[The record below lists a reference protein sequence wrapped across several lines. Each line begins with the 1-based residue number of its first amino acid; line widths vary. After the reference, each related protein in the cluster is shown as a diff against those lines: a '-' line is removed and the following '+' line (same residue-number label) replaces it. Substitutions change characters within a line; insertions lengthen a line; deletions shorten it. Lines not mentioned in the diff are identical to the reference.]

1 MNPRRRI
8 RLAYGRAGLEVDFPA
23 ERTVVVEPSTLPGLP
38 DEAGA
43 LRDALRRPPAGP
55 PLAERVRPSHRA
67 AVAICDVTRPM
78 PTARVLP
85 VLLAELGLPA
95 EQVVI
100 LVATGTHR
108 SSTPAELE
116 SMVGRDILSRYRIV
130 NHDARDPSQLVSLG
144 RTASG
149 IPILLNREWVEADVR
164 ITTGFVEPHFFAGF
178 SGGPKLVAP
187 GLAGL
192 ETVMELHSAR
202 LIGDPLSTWGEIDA
216 NPIHREI
223 REIAARCGVDFAVDV
238 TINRERQITAVF
250 AGDLTVSHPAACR
263 AVRRTAMQ
271 PVEREFDVV
280 VTTNSG
286 YPLDLN
292 LYQSVKGMS
301 AAARVVRPGGHII
314 CAAECSDGI
323 PQHGSYGRLLASAS
337 GPEALLEMIH
347 RPGFQCP
354 DQWQVQ
360 IQAQI
365 QRKARVHLYSDGLS
379 ADQIRAAHLEP
390 VEDIA
395 ALVDERLTEAGPE
408 ARVCVLPEGPQ
419 TIPYLA
425 PAQCGSESSSQT

>member
-1 MNPRRRI
+1 MSMAARRRI
-8 RLAYGRAGLEVDFPA
+8 RLAYGRSGLEVELPA
-23 ERTVVVEPSTLPGLP
+23 ERTVVVEPRLLPGLP
-38 DEAGA
+38 DETAA
-43 LRDALRRPPAGP
+43 LREALRKPLAGP
-55 PLAERVRPSHRA
+55 PLAERIRRSHRV

-85 VLLAELGLPA
+85 VLLSELGIP
-95 EQVVI
+95 ERQVVI

-108 SSTPAELE
+108 ASTPAELE
-116 SMVGRDILSRYRIV
+116 SMVGPEVLSRYRV
-130 NHDARDPSQLVSLG
+130 VDHDSRDPSQLVSLG

-149 IPILLNREWVEADVR
+149 IPILLHREWVEADVR

-202 LIGDPLSTWGEIDA
+202 LIGDPFSTWGEIDT

-223 REIAARCGVDFAVDV
+223 REIAGLCGVHFALDV
-238 TINRERQITAVF
+238 TINRQRRITGVF
-250 AGDLTVSHPAACR
+250 AGDLAVSHPAACQAARR
-263 AVRRTAMQ
+263 AAMQ
-271 PVEREFDVV
+271 PVDREFEVV

-301 AAARVVRPGGHII
+301 AAARVVCPGGDII

-323 PQHGSYGRLLASAS
+323 PEHGSYGRLLASAA
-337 GPEALLEMIH
+337 GPEALLELIH

-365 QRKARVHLYSDGLS
+365 QRRARVHLYTGGLTV
-379 ADQIRAAHLEP
+379 DQIRAAHLEP
-390 VEDIA
+390 VEDIG
-395 ALVDERLTEAGPE
+395 ALVEARLAEIGPS

-425 PAQCGSESSSQT
+425 

>member
-1 MNPRRRI
+1 MSMAARRRI
-8 RLAYGRAGLEVDFPA
+8 RLAYGRSGLEVELPA
-23 ERTVVVEPSTLPGLP
+23 ERTVVVEPRLLPGLP
-38 DEAGA
+38 DETAA
-43 LRDALRRPPAGP
+43 LREALRKPLAGP
-55 PLAERVRPSHRA
+55 PLAERVRRSHRV

-85 VLLAELGLPA
+85 VLLSELGIP
-95 EQVVI
+95 ERQVVI

-108 SSTPAELE
+108 ASTRAELE
-116 SMVGRDILSRYRIV
+116 SMVGREVLSRYRV
-130 NHDARDPSQLVSLG
+130 VDHDSRDPSQLVSLG

-149 IPILLNREWVEADVR
+149 IPILLHREWVEADVR

-223 REIAARCGVDFAVDV
+223 REIAGLCGVHFALDV
-238 TINRERQITAVF
+238 TINRQRRITGVF
-250 AGDLTVSHPAACR
+250 AGDLDVSHTAACQ
-263 AVRRTAMQ
+263 AARRTAMQ
-271 PVEREFDVV
+271 PVDREFEVV

-301 AAARVVRPGGHII
+301 AAARVVCPGGDII

-323 PQHGSYGRLLASAS
+323 PEHGSYGRLLASSA
-337 GPEALLEMIH
+337 GPEALLELIH

-365 QRKARVHLYSDGLS
+365 QRKARVHLFTGGLTV
-379 ADQIRAAHLEP
+379 DQIRAAHLEP
-390 VEDIA
+390 VEDIG
-395 ALVDERLTEAGPE
+395 ALVEARLAEIGPS

-425 PAQCGSESSSQT
+425 